1 MTEFT
6 RTFEEWDATLA
17 HVHAWNL
24 QGRYRDYIWK
34 FPTTYSLMYSQG
46 IQGES
51 GDEWERMDQFV
62 AGVEMRLH
70 PNVRW
75 GVEYLL
81 NSGFVPLLRPTI
93 VADDGVVSHTFLTGI
108 KVTF

>member
-1 MTEFT
+1 
-6 RTFEEWDATLA
+6 
-17 HVHAWNL
+17 
-24 QGRYRDYIWK
+24 
-34 FPTTYSLMYSQG
+34 MYSQG

-62 AGVEMRLH
+62 TGIEMKLY

-75 GVEYLL
+75 GAEYLL
-81 NSGFVPLLRPTI
+81 NSGFVPLIRPRV
-93 VADDGVVSHTFLTGI
+93 VADDGVVSHTFLTGV